1 MSDSD
6 PTVVEIFD
14 AAIERL
20 PLIAILRGVRP
31 EQADEI
37 GGALV
42 DAGFD
47 LIEVPLNSP
56 DALTSIETLVD
67 AFPDVLIGAGTVL
80 TSQQV
85 RDVYDAGGEMV
96 ISPNF
101 DADVVRTALE
111 LGMLCLPG
119 VLTPS
124 EAFAAL
130 AAGAHGLKLFPA
142 EMASPAVLKALRA
155 VLPPST
161 KVLPV
166 GGIGPSNMADYLKAG
181 ASGFGI
187 GSALYKPGNSADEV
201 RAQAKVFIQAF
212 NTAKG

>member
-1 MSDSD
+1 MSDKDLTSI
-6 PTVVEIFD
+6 ELFD

-20 PLIAILRGVRP
+20 PLIAILRGLHP
-31 EQADEI
+31 EHAEAV

-42 DAGFD
+42 DAGFA

-56 DALTSIETLVD
+56 DALTSIESLTD
-67 AFPDVLIGAGTVL
+67 AFPDALIGAGTVL
-80 TSQQV
+80 TPQQV
-85 RDVYDAGGEMV
+85 RDVYAAGGEMV
-96 ISPNF
+96 VSPNF
-101 DADVVRTALE
+101 NIDVMRTALE

-119 VLTPS
+119 VLTPT

-155 VLPPST
+155 VLPAST

-166 GGIGPSNMADYLKAG
+166 GGIGPANMADYLKAG

-201 RAQAKVFIQAF
+201 RTQARVFIEAF
-212 NTAKG
+212 KAARA

>member
-1 MSDSD
+1 MSEKEL
-6 PTVVEIFD
+6 TIVEMFD
-14 AAIERL
+14 VAIERL

-37 GGALV
+37 GAALV
-42 DAGFD
+42 GAGFD

-56 DALTSIETLVD
+56 DALSSIEILVD
-67 AFPDVLIGAGTVL
+67 AFPDALIGAGTVL
-80 TSQQV
+80 TSEQV
-85 RDVYDAGGEMV
+85 REVYDAGGSMV
-96 ISPNF
+96 VSPNF
-101 DADVVRTALE
+101 NADVVKTALE

-201 RAQAKVFIQAF
+201 RAQAKGFIQAF
-212 NTAKG
+212 NKARA